1 MALTSISL
9 GLAETVYPVVVT
21 DLAIASVYVALLV
34 LLGLICRSDI
44 RNRRIPNRLV
54 AAVALLGIAHTFL
67 VGELWT
73 IFRFALMGGVFAL
86 VAVPWQARMIG
97 GADVKL
103 ILASLIWI
111 EPTDVALF
119 AVLVT
124 SIGALLA
131 ITMVVLQGA
140 ITAAMQRRIVGK
152 DRARSYLRL
161 IAFRTTFIGDH
172 PSVPYALAI
181 AAAQAATLALSAL

>member
-1 MALTSISL
+1 MALTSISID
-9 GLAETVYPVVVT
+9 LAETVYPVAAT

-44 RNRRIPNRLV
+44 RNRRVPNRLI
-54 AAVALLGIAHTFL
+54 AAVALLGVVHAVL
-67 VGELWT
+67 MGEPWT
-73 IFRFALMGGVFAL
+73 MFRFALMGGVFVL
-86 VAVPWQARMIG
+86 TAVPWQARMIG

-111 EPTDVALF
+111 EPSDVALF

-140 ITAAMQRRIVGK
+140 VRAAMQRRIVSK

-161 IAFRTTFIGDH
+161 IAFRATFIGDH
-172 PSVPYALAI
+172 SSVPYALAI
-181 AAAQAATLALSAL
+181 AAAQAATLALSAI